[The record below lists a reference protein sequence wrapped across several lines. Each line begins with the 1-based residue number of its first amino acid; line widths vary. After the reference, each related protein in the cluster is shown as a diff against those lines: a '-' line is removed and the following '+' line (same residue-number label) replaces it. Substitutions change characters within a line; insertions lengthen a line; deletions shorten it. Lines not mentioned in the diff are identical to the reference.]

1 LDLQLEQMLGELKKY
16 DSEPVDNRG
25 QSRNKNAPQFDSRTY
40 LIRMCEVDLTRI
52 DGIEATTAL
61 KVISGWGRTC
71 CGFLL

>member
-1 LDLQLEQMLGELKKY
+1 MALFYAYSEQLRQLDLQLEQMLGELKKY

-52 DGIEATTAL
+52 DGIEAPQH
-61 KVISGWGRTC
+61 
-71 CGFLL
+71 